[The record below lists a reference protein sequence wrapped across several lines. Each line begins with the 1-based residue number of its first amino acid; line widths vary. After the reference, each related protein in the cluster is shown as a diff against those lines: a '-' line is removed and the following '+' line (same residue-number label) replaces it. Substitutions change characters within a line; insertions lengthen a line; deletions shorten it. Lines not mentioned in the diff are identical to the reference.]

1 MGGSAAEGPAA
12 GLPVIGPGEAGPL
25 LAYGDGAVDRV
36 PDLAA
41 GEGVTRLLLVCGRR
55 SFEASGAAR
64 ILPELQRR
72 AAVQRWSDFSPDPDV
87 DELAGGLALLQ
98 DFAPDA
104 ILGVGG
110 GSAMDTAKLLWAFAH
125 VDGPDA
131 LRAAARSGAPAT
143 SRAGRLCLVPT
154 TSGSGAEATHFA
166 VLYLG
171 DEKLSIA
178 GASLHAD
185 TAVLDPD
192 LTLSGSATQ
201 RATSGLD
208 ALCQAIE
215 SLWAVGATPS
225 SRRLAGHALE
235 LVSEHLEGFVA
246 HGEAQ
251 DAHPMALGSHLAGR
265 AIDRSKTTA
274 AHALAYGLTKQ
285 HGVVHG
291 HAVALTLGAFLEA
304 HARAEP
310 SDLQAGVDPSAHAAA
325 VRRVLDALG
334 ATDGVEGREALVAL
348 VRRLGLPATLSEVGV
363 VSEEQRRAL
372 VDTVNVERL
381 GNNPRRFDAEEL
393 AALLR
398 HAG

>member
-1 MGGSAAEGPAA
+1 MSALEHGASPAGPE
-12 GLPVIGPGEAGPL
+12 PIGPGDAGPM

-36 PDLAA
+36 PDLVA
-41 GEGVTRLLLVCGRR
+41 GEDVTRVLLVCGRR

-64 ILPELQRR
+64 ILEPLERR
-72 AAVQRWSDFSPDPDV
+72 AAVQRWSGFSPDPDV
-87 DELAGGLALLQ
+87 DELADGLAVLR
-98 DFAPDA
+98 DFGPDA

-125 VDGPDA
+125 IEGPSD
-131 LRAAARSGAPAT
+131 LRAAARDGA
-143 SRAGRLCLVPT
+143 RADTRPGRLCLVPT

-171 DEKLSIA
+171 EQKLSIA
-178 GASLHAD
+178 GPSLHAD
-185 TAVLDPD
+185 TAVVDPA
-192 LTLSGSATQ
+192 LTRSGSPTQ

-208 ALCQAIE
+208 AVCQAIE
-215 SLWAVGATPS
+215 SLWAVGATS
-225 SRRLAGHALE
+225 TSRRLASQALE
-235 LVSEHLEGFVA
+235 LALAHLEGFVA
-246 HGEAQ
+246 GGGAE
-251 DAHPMALGSHLAGR
+251 DARAMALGSHLAGR

-274 AHALAYGLTKQ
+274 AHALSYGVTKQ

-291 HAVALTLGAFLEA
+291 NAVALTLGAFLES
-304 HARAEP
+304 HASAAPE
-310 SDLQAGVDPSAHAAA
+310 DLQEGVDPEAHAAA

-334 ATDGVEGREALVAL
+334 AATGAEGREAFTAL
-348 VRRLGLPATLSEVGV
+348 VRRLGLPATPSEVGIT
-363 VSEEQRRAL
+363 SEEQRRAL

-398 HAG
+398 RAG